1 MVPQAVVV
9 LASMPMT
16 PNGKVDRKLLPD
28 PRVSAAPAPNAA
40 GAPRSAA
47 APENALETTIASI
60 WQEVLGLERV
70 GTTENF
76 FDLGG
81 HSLLVVQVQR
91 RLRDATGQEV
101 AITDMFRLPTIRGLA
116 AHLTGGAT
124 STAVSQG
131 QSRAQAR
138 RMLRSR
144 QLQPTPSA

>member
-1 MVPQAVVV
+1 V
-9 LASMPMT
+9 LAAMPMT
-16 PNGKVDRKLLPD
+16 PNGKVDRKQLPD
-28 PRVSAAPAPNAA
+28 PRVSAAP
-40 GAPRSAA
+40 GAA
-47 APENALETTIASI
+47 APRAASAPESAMETTIAGI
-60 WQEVLGLERV
+60 WQEVLGLEAV
-70 GTTENF
+70 GMTENF

-116 AHLTGGAT
+116 AHLAGGAT

-144 QLQPTPSA
+144 QMQPTPTA